1 MSTVSDSQ
9 QGGPTMARTSATIL
23 IIDDDTSVRKVAKM
37 RLEREGYRVVS
48 AADGDEGLQ
57 LAQTE
62 HPQLIL
68 LDILMPRMDGREVL
82 RRLKSDPATHAIPVI
97 LLTVLEAQDEI
108 HQSIGPGYADR
119 LPKPYNPEHLL
130 QKVRTLLTSAK
141 PERPAGGA

>member
-1 MSTVSDSQ
+1 MSTASNSQ
-9 QGGPTMARTSATIL
+9 PEGPTMARTSPTIL
-23 IIDDDTSVRKVAKM
+23 IVDDDTSVRKVAKI
-37 RLEREGYRVVS
+37 RLEREGYRVIS

-68 LDILMPRMDGREVL
+68 LDILMPRMDGREML
-82 RRLKSDPATHAIPVI
+82 RRLKSDPVTHAIPVI
-97 LLTVLEAQDEI
+97 LLTVLDAQDEL

-119 LPKPYNPEHLL
+119 LPKPYNPDHLL
-130 QKVRTLLTSAK
+130 QKVRTLLASPT